1 MTTEVSD
8 SFIIQFERE
17 VHLQFQQMGSQ
28 LMNFCRRKS
37 NVRGYKTTFQ
47 VAGKGVATKKNRHGD
62 VQPMN
67 ADRTPVEVT
76 LEDWYAP
83 EYVDKLD
90 ELKLNHDE
98 QTVCA
103 RTCAAALGRKA
114 DALIIAALDAGTYSG
129 ANVVGD
135 GTTALTR
142 NMALQVTEGLR
153 ATGYRG
159 MVPDVVACV
168 GNREWSSLMTLD
180 EFVDADKI
188 GVENLPYKNGAFDN
202 RSWMGVLWMWHP
214 DLTTN
219 ASGHKLN
226 YMWHRDALAC
236 AFGQDVMTEI
246 NYVPQKVAHLVT
258 SIMSLGAKIIDNTGI
273 VQFKT
278 DADIAIP
285 T

>member
-17 VHLQFQQMGSQ
+17 VHLQYQQMGSV
-28 LMNFCRRKS
+28 LMNFCRRKN

-47 VAGKGVATKKNRHGD
+47 VAGKGVATQKTRHGNL
-62 VQPMN
+62 QPMN

-76 LEDWYAP
+76 LADWYAA

-103 RTCAAALGRKA
+103 RTCAAALGRKT

-142 NMALQVTEGLR
+142 NMALQATEGLR

-159 MVPDVVACV
+159 MVPEIVAVV

-202 RSWMGVLWMWHP
+202 RSWMGVLWMWHT
-214 DLTTN
+214 DLTV
-219 ASGHKLN
+219 N
-226 YMWHRDALAC
+226 YMWHRDALGC
-236 AFGQDVMTEI
+236 ASGADVTTEI
-246 NYVPQKVAHLVT
+246 NYVPEKVAHLVT
-258 SIMSLGAKIIDNTGI
+258 SMMSLGAKIIDNTGI
-273 VQFKT
+273 VQIKT
-278 DADIAIP
+278 NANIAIP